1 MKAMIF
7 SDLITS
13 KNSFPTLLGMTL
25 LIAVFIAI
33 PTESLYG
40 SIGACAAMIP
50 FMYLFSISAYDE
62 QNGWERYRLTLPITR
77 RQVAYGRY
85 ASLLIVCAC
94 SFVLAVLV
102 GCAIGL
108 VADMLPGDVASS
120 GLRLSSSGVA
130 EVVGTALLTQVIIL
144 LVAALTMPFIL
155 RYGMTKGTRIAPV
168 LLIFVITGAIVF
180 ASNTPFVGDL
190 EVFISAMGMQGI
202 VILLIAALG
211 AVLVLY
217 FISSFIAARLYE
229 QREL

>member
-62 QNGWERYRLTLPITR
+62 QNGWERYRPTLPITR
-77 RQVAYGRY
+77 RQVALGRY

-94 SFVLAVLV
+94 SLVLAVLM

-108 VADMLPGDVASS
+108 VADMLPADAVPS
-120 GLRLSSSGVA
+120 GLRLSNSGVA
-130 EVVGTALLTQVIIL
+130 EVVGTALLTQVVIL

-168 LLIFVITGAIVF
+168 LLIFVITGIIVF
-180 ASNTPFVGDL
+180 VSNTPLVEDL
-190 EVFISAMGMQGI
+190 EGFINVMGMQGI
-202 VILLIAALG
+202 VIVLIVAL
-211 AVLVLY
+211 AVVLALY
-217 FISSFIAARLYE
+217 VVSSFIAARLYE
-229 QREL
+229 RREL